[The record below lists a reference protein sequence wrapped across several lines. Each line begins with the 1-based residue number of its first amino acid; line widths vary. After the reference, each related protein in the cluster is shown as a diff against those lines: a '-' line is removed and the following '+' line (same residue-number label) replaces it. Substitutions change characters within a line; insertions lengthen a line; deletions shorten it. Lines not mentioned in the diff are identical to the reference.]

1 MGKNKDLRKRIAGQ
15 LRTIGKH
22 QGKIEQELKKPTPD
36 MNLIRKWER
45 DIDIAR
51 RAVRKLEERL
61 EK

>member
-1 MGKNKDLRKRIAGQ
+1 MGKNKQLRARIVGQ

-22 QGKIEQELKKPTPD
+22 QAKIENELRKPTPN
-36 MNLIRKWER
+36 MVAIRKWEK

-51 RAVRKLEERL
+51 KRMRELEERL

>member
-1 MGKNKDLRKRIAGQ
+1 MGKNKQLRKRIVGQ

-22 QGKIEQELKKPTPD
+22 QAKIEQELSKPTP
-36 MNLIRKWER
+36 NVVAIEKWEK

-51 RAVRKLEERL
+51 KRMRQLEERL